1 MVSSSIRYKK
11 EIHDIREYDSVS
23 DRIDRVRAVTYTPK
37 SGLDKGRYFY
47 GFIAEELETEFPWLV
62 DYQTD
67 KETREV
73 MAESVEY
80 DRVPAILWA
89 DAQATHSL
97 LRQLDERIKR
107 LEQ

>member
-1 MVSSSIRYKK
+1 M
-11 EIHDIREYDSVS
+11 
-23 DRIDRVRAVTYTPK
+23 
-37 SGLDKGRYFY
+37 
-47 GFIAEELETEFPWLV
+47 EFPWLV
-62 DYQTD
+62 DYQTN

-80 DRVPAILWA
+80 DRVPAILWT
-89 DAQATHSL
+89 DAQNTHSL